1 MTNHAAKWEFNCCIP
16 DPACC
21 SLVAGVQTRLNLSCI
36 FMQITLNLKKKKQLQ
51 QDSRHLRERERY
63 REREK
68 KKTVEE
74 R

>member
-36 FMQITLNLKKKKQLQ
+36 FMQITLNLKKKN
-51 QDSRHLRERERY
+51 SCNRIRGTFEREREMQRK
-63 REREK
+63 REEK
-68 KKTVEE
+68 NG
-74 R
+74 